1 MIRASTRLF
10 AVLGDP
16 VAHSLSPGIQNSA
29 FREAGVDG
37 VYVALKCESDTLP
50 GLIRGLARAGGGGN
64 VTLPHKQAAA
74 QIVDDPTEMVERTG
88 ACNTFWAENG
98 RLRGD
103 NTDVAGFQ
111 GAVDALT
118 GGSAAGA
125 SVLLLGAGGAAR
137 AALVGLVSDGVERVV
152 LWNRSVDRARRLAS
166 ELGGTGT
173 EVVGSLSDV
182 RAERFDLVVNATSL
196 GLADSDALPV
206 DPAGLQ
212 PPGALLDLVYRPRET
227 ELVRRARAEGIS
239 AADGGEMLVR
249 QGAEAFRRWWKRS
262 PPLEVMREALERARE
277 TGSRSTGD
285 P

>member
-16 VAHSLSPGIQNSA
+16 VAHSLSPGIQNAA
-29 FREAGVDG
+29 FRQAGVDG
-37 VYVALKCESDTLP
+37 VYVALRCESDTLP
-50 GLIRGLARAGGGGN
+50 GLIRGLAQAGGGGN
-64 VTLPHKQAAA
+64 VTLPHKQDAAR
-74 QIVDDPTEMVERTG
+74 IVDDPTETVERTG
-88 ACNTFWAENG
+88 ACNTFWTEDG

-111 GAVDALT
+111 GAVDVLT

-152 LWNRSVDRARRLAS
+152 LWNRSVARARRLAS

-173 EVVGSLSDV
+173 EVVGSLTEV

-196 GLADSDALPV
+196 GLVDSDPLPV
-206 DPAGLQ
+206 DPASLQ
-212 PPGALLDLVYRPRET
+212 HPGALLDLVYRPRET

-277 TGSRSTGD
+277 SETPSTGD